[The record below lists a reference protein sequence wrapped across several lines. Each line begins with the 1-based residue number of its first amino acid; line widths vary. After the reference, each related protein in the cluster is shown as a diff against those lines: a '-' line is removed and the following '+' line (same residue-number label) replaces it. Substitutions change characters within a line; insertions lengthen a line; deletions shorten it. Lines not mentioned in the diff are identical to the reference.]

1 MKSVR
6 YIDLT
11 RSISNTMKGVNIE
24 TATRKSV
31 EGWNAS
37 TLHLYSHS
45 GTHMDAPWHFEVN
58 EQTIDEFPVNRFFVD
73 TWVVDMAPVTPQQL
87 IQVSDLGPVKDLVK
101 KGEGIILKTDW
112 SFHAGSTLYRDG
124 LPRISEELAIWL
136 GEKGISLIGVE
147 GPSVADVNNL
157 KEVTRIHEIL
167 LGNDIIII
175 EGLTNLDDIT
185 QPKVQLVAL
194 PLKVQKGD
202 GSPARVIAI
211 ESSR

>member
-1 MKSVR
+1 M
-6 YIDLT
+6 
-11 RSISNTMKGVNIE
+11 NGVTIE

-58 EQTIDEFPVNRFFVD
+58 AQTIDEFPVDRFFVD
-73 TWVVDMAPVTPQQL
+73 AWVVDMAPVVPQQL
-87 IQVSDLGPVKDLVK
+87 IHVSDLGPVRDQVK

-112 SFHAGSTLYRDG
+112 SLQAGTDIYRDG
-124 LPRISEELAIWL
+124 LPRITEQLAVWL
-136 GEKGISLIGVE
+136 GNKGVGLIGVE

-157 KEVTRIHEIL
+157 EEVTRIHEIL
-167 LGNDIIII
+167 LGNDIIIV
-175 EGLTNLDDIT
+175 EGLTNLSEIS

-211 ESSR
+211 ESRL

>member
-1 MKSVR
+1 MKTVR

-11 RSISNTMKGVNIE
+11 QSVNNKMNGVSVE
-24 TATRKSV
+24 SATRKSV

-58 EQTIDEFPVNRFFVD
+58 EQTIDEFPIDRFFVD
-73 TWVVDMAPVTPQQL
+73 TWVVDMAPVEPRQL
-87 IQVSDLGPVKDLVK
+87 IQVSDLGLVRDQVK

-112 SFHAGSTLYRDG
+112 SFRAGTEVYRDG
-124 LPRISEELAIWL
+124 LPRISEELAKWL
-136 GEKGISLIGVE
+136 GQKGISLIGVE

-157 KEVTRIHEIL
+157 EEVTRIHEIL
-167 LGNDIIII
+167 LSNDIIIV
-175 EGLTNLDDIT
+175 EGLTNLNQIT
-185 QPKVQLVAL
+185 QPRVRLIAL

-202 GSPARVIAI
+202 GAPARVIAV
-211 ESSR
+211 ET

>member
-1 MKSVR
+1 MKAVR

-11 RSISNTMKGVNIE
+11 QSVNNEMKGVGIE
-24 TATRKSV
+24 SATRKSV

-58 EQTIDEFPVNRFFVD
+58 EQTIDEFPIERFFVD
-73 TWVVDMAPVTPQQL
+73 TWVVDMAPAEPRQL
-87 IQVSDLGPVKDLVK
+87 IQVSDLGLVRDQVK

-112 SFHAGSTLYRDG
+112 SLRAGTEIYRDG
-124 LPRISEELAIWL
+124 LPRISEELAKWL
-136 GEKGISLIGVE
+136 GQSGISLIGVE

-157 KEVTRIHEIL
+157 EEVTRIHEIL
-167 LGNDIIII
+167 LSNDIIIV
-175 EGLTNLDDIT
+175 EGLTNLNQIT
-185 QPKVQLVAL
+185 RPRVQLIAL

-202 GSPARVIAI
+202 GAPARVIAV
-211 ESSR
+211 EM